1 MELTRRSLLNVL
13 NLQQGSGR
21 FVLVIV
27 VEMQMRLLIV
37 LLNQLLDQSSSF
49 WDSSAHSFILDF
61 LVNDVVLLDQQRIFQ
76 IGRAH
81 V

>member
-61 LVNDVVLLDQQRIFQ
+61 LVNDVALDRKS
-76 IGRAH
+76 
-81 V
+81 VV

>member
-61 LVNDVVLLDQQRIFQ
+61 LVNDVALI
-76 IGRAH
+76 
-81 V
+81 

>member
-1 MELTRRSLLNVL
+1 MIEATKLLHYTMELTRRPLLNVL

-37 LLNQLLDQSSSF
+37 LLNQLFDQSSF
-49 WDSSAHSFILDF
+49 WDSSAPSFILDF
-61 LVNDVVLLDQQRIFQ
+61 LVNDVALV
-76 IGRAH
+76 
-81 V
+81 